1 MPRPRTSCEPVNSC
15 SCPPRTF
22 LPALC
27 NIFLD
32 QTATPQILEVTARAL
47 TYYLDV
53 SSECAHR
60 IVGVDETDL
69 DRNWVSWLSP
79 IARALMQKKVGQRVP
94 FKAPRG
100 QKELEIVA
108 IEYEG

>member
-1 MPRPRTSCEPVNSC
+1 MPPHVNSC

-60 IVGVDETDL
+60 IVGVDGAVAAIADRLNPPSDAVSL
-69 DRNWVSWLSP
+69 DRVQRDL
-79 IARALMQKKVGQRVP
+79 AEQCVKVWH
-94 FKAPRG
+94 F
-100 QKELEIVA
+100 L
-108 IEYEG
+108 YLL